1 MSPLH
6 SRDFGLDADATSPP
20 EPLPAAVRRRL
31 GGRYPVDPFGLDPQL
46 CDLLSPLFDLTV
58 RVRAH
63 GMEHVGPGAA
73 TLVANRGL
81 GIGEPAALAVA
92 VRQALGRRLRV
103 VGAPPVRLLGALSR
117 RLGAVAATPEDLAA
131 ALRAGHLVAVPLAP
145 TWLRTGAG
153 TPALELTQAMM
164 GFPVHPVAIV
174 PAGPLGLPLAR
185 WRVCAGPPIRLDG
198 SYPVG
203 DPLGAAELADAVRH
217 AVARLLEG
225 ASPDPAEETPGLAV
239 PSA

>member
-1 MSPLH
+1 VSPLH
-6 SRDFGLDADATSPP
+6 SRDFGLDVDAASAP
-20 EPLPAAVRRRL
+20 EPWPAALRRRL
-31 GGRYPVDPFGLDPQL
+31 GGRFPVDPFGLDPQL
-46 CDLLSPLFDLTV
+46 CDLLAPFVGATV
-58 RVRAH
+58 RVRIEGA
-63 GMEHVGPGAA
+63 GHVAPGAA
-73 TLVANRGL
+73 SLVANRGL
-81 GIGEPAALAVA
+81 GFGEPAALAVG

-103 VGAPPVRLLGALSR
+103 VGAPPLPVLGALSR

-153 TPALELTQAMM
+153 APPLALTQAMM
-164 GFPVHPVAIV
+164 GFPVHPVAV
-174 PAGPLGLPLAR
+174 QPAGPLGTPVG
-185 WRVCAGPPIRLDG
+185 WRVRVGPPIRLDG

-217 AVARLLEG
+217 AVAWLLAG
-225 ASPDPAEETPGLAV
+225 ASPDPDRETPGLAV

>member
-1 MSPLH
+1 VSPLH
-6 SRDFGLDADATSPP
+6 SRDFGLDADAASRP
-20 EPLPAAVRRRL
+20 EPWLAALRRRV

-46 CDLLSPLFDLTV
+46 CDLLAPLFDATV
-58 RVRAH
+58 RVRVEGA
-63 GMEHVGPGAA
+63 EQVAPGAA
-73 TLVANRGL
+73 SLVANRGL
-81 GIGEPAALAVA
+81 GVGEPAALAVA

-103 VGAPPVRLLGALSR
+103 VGAPPVPLLGELSR

-153 TPALELTQAMM
+153 APPLALTQAMM
-164 GFPVHPVAIV
+164 GLPVHPVAIQ
-174 PAGPLGLPLAR
+174 PSGPLGAPTT
-185 WRVCAGPPIRLDG
+185 WRVRIAPPIRLDG

-217 AVARLLEG
+217 AVAWMLAG
-225 ASPDPAEETPGLAV
+225 ASPDPDRETPGLAV